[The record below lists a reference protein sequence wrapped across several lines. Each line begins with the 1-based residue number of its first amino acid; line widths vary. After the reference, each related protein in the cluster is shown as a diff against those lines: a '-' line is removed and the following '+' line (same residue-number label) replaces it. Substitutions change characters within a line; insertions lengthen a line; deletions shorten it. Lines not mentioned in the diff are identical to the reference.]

1 VYPLIAL
8 VVAVLLLPSALRP
21 PPEQTSDSAALNP
34 NLPPEEQQEQVI
46 QSIRQAQ
53 GGGAGAAQDAE
64 SSTTTT
70 TAPAR
75 SQLAFGNCFG
85 VPARQTE
92 SVYSAPCSPAF
103 RGDNGG
109 ATGHNVFPNEVR
121 LGFWH
126 VVGAPS
132 TAGKVPDT
140 AQAGESAET
149 RTFRVLED
157 YFNRR
162 YQTWG
167 RRVQFY
173 ALAGGADPAENQA
186 LVRQADSEYHLFGAY
201 HLNRSFCEPF
211 VRDVGPMMCNPE
223 RHEVYLRNRPNMFS
237 FMMDRTQAS
246 GFGAEFLCKNIIGKP
261 ARFAG
266 ERLRGRARKVA
277 VLTQNAPNRGISPE
291 VQVAALKKECG
302 ASFNGGVYE
311 LDTDNDPST
320 AAALVTRMLADG
332 VTSVV
337 LETELINTL
346 YVMTAAQSQGFVPEW
361 MIFNANGLDFNGVAQ
376 LLPPSEAV
384 HLFGLTAW
392 EVPRRL
398 EEQECYQAYRSIDP
412 DNEPNANTCTNFWHP
427 MVMLMNGIQQAGPK
441 LSAKSFAQ
449 GLEAMGYRYPV
460 EPWAIG
466 GGYGPD
472 DYSYM
477 DNMSEIWFSGAAK
490 APENDQ
496 PGAFVWAYQAKR
508 FKRGQIPTDD
518 SELFRNGVTTP
529 NGPQVG

>member
-1 VYPLIAL
+1 V
-8 VVAVLLLPSALRP
+8 
-21 PPEQTSDSAALNP
+21 
-34 NLPPEEQQEQVI
+34 
-46 QSIRQAQ
+46 
-53 GGGAGAAQDAE
+53 
-64 SSTTTT
+64 
-70 TAPAR
+70 PAR

-85 VPARQTE
+85 APARQTE
-92 SVYSAPCSPAF
+92 SVYSAPCAPAF